1 MTVSIIDDDLQ
12 KHVLCE
18 KHRVGSLRY
27 FGHHKYPVP
36 STLSFFSEHNKYL
49 SHTFEVPHGPEQRA
63 IVRRSRERV
72 HGVDLVVTR
81 HPHDAKHLRR
91 AVPST
96 RAARRRG
103 LLQASC

>member
-1 MTVSIIDDDLQ
+1 MGLKSIMLAFWEYIWAQ
-12 KHVLCE
+12 Q
-18 KHRVGSLRY
+18 
-27 FGHHKYPVP
+27 VP
-36 STLSFFSEHNKYL
+36 WFFFSEHNKYPDTQ
-49 SHTFEVPHGPEQRA
+49 SEVPHGTEQRA

-96 RAARRRG
+96 RTTRHRG